1 MTQLTIGEIREK
13 LCFVNASL
21 IAVSRSR
28 TSDLATRSVPEL
40 IRVTGLEVE
49 TRLEQECFVS
59 EYLAPIKRCEIQRR
73 NITREKEFLLR
84 SKWRESV
91 GIEPTSLLAKT
102 SAVLKTERATRPVLS
117 HGLCDRRRF
126 EKVCPKS
133 YVASLKFTPSL
144 SCHEAARSLETT
156 VSRQQSRRGRAWV
169 VADCHASARPRCKI
183 RRKDARRRKRRPVG
197 RLCKSGSR

>member
-1 MTQLTIGEIREK
+1 MFMTQLTIGEIREK

-91 GIEPTSLLAKT
+91 GIEPPSLLAKT
-102 SAVLKTERATRPVLS
+102 SAVLKTERATRLVLS
-117 HGLCDRRRF
+117 HIG
-126 EKVCPKS
+126 VN
-133 YVASLKFTPSL
+133 
-144 SCHEAARSLETT
+144 
-156 VSRQQSRRGRAWV
+156 
-169 VADCHASARPRCKI
+169 
-183 RRKDARRRKRRPVG
+183 ARRPGFPGNLSDAESPRPARHTLAPSG
-197 RLCKSGSR
+197 RLPPATAASP